1 MTAVE
6 EQPGPVV
13 DLRPD
18 WREPAEHVAVYV
30 PATPGV
36 EWFVFAVP
44 VDTGLLD
51 DPGITARQVALDVAA
66 VARETAEPIV
76 YATILERRRAR

>member
-1 MTAVE
+1 MSAPTVPA
-6 EQPGPVV
+6 PI

-18 WREPAEHVAVYV
+18 TTTTATARTVYV
-30 PATPGV
+30 PDTPGV

-44 VDTGLLD
+44 ADAALLD

-66 VARETAEPIV
+66 VARQTAEQV
-76 YATILERRRAR
+76 AYNAVLERRHG

>member
-1 MTAVE
+1 VTVTE

-18 WREPAEHVAVYV
+18 WTAQAETATVYV
-30 PATPGV
+30 PHTPGV

-76 YATILERRRAR
+76 YATILERRRG